1 MESVSHITSQRRHLI
16 SFIEVH
22 HADDT
27 VLDTPEATF
36 VEGDTWCLVDDALT
50 LLLAF
55 LLFLS
60 LLAVHPNQTG
70 AEDYY
75 HGGHAHDNKS
85 PWKDEADDD
94 SEDGQA
100 VARVRVIAVWC
111 EAVVRLQDVD
121 CPCCVEYATDRLEDK
136 VATGHCVLI
145 VYYKEELPEDPHE
158 GLCNDDEV
166 KEDHV
171 ESG

>member
-27 VLDTPEATF
+27 VLDTPEASF
-36 VEGDTWCLVDDALT
+36 VEGTARSAVDDALT

-70 AEDYY
+70 AEDYD
-75 HGGHAHDNKS
+75 HGGNTHDDKS
-85 PWKDEADDD
+85 P
-94 SEDGQA
+94 
-100 VARVRVIAVWC
+100 R
-111 EAVVRLQDVD
+111 
-121 CPCCVEYATDRLEDK
+121 
-136 VATGHCVLI
+136 
-145 VYYKEELPEDPHE
+145 
-158 GLCNDDEV
+158 
-166 KEDHV
+166 
-171 ESG
+171 

>member
-16 SFIEVH
+16 SILEIY
-22 HADDT
+22 HAYDT

-36 VEGDTWCLVDDALT
+36 VEGDARGVVDDALT

-55 LLFLS
+55 LLLLP
-60 LLAVHPNQTG
+60 LLAVHPDKTG

-75 HGGHAHDNKS
+75 HGGDAHDNKS
-85 PWKDEADDD
+85 PRKDEADDD
-94 SEDGQA
+94 GEDGQA
-100 VARVRVIAVWC
+100 VARIRVITVWR
-111 EAVVRLQDVD
+111 EAIVRSEDVNR
-121 CPCCVEYATDRLEDK
+121 PSRVEYATYCLEDE
-136 VATGHCVLI
+136 VPTGHLVLI
-145 VYYKEELPEDPHE
+145 VCDKEELPEDPHE
-158 GLCNDDEV
+158 GLRNDDKV